1 MKKLLSKFLITALI
15 STTFL
20 VSNPSNTQAG
30 GSLYVSPSGTSVAGG
45 SSFSLYVRVNA
56 TSTVDA
62 VQANL
67 SYPADKLTF
76 LGSYA
81 GSAFEI
87 QAENSG
93 GGGSIRIGRGTLAA
107 KSGDQLIATISF
119 RAIPSSGSATVAFTS
134 GSEAVKGGSV
144 VVSATS
150 GSTIAFTKPAPPPK
164 PKPKDK
170 IAPKISNIK
179 VTNIG
184 LTAATVSWKTNEKAT
199 SVVEY
204 GLSKKLGV
212 TTSSTKLKTS
222 HKLVLS
228 SKLLFPGT
236 KFFYR
241 VKSKDGAGNET
252 KSKVTSFKTKG
263 YKIKLTILGSDGKP
277 LTDVR
282 VQLVPG
288 LEEATTDENGFAAF
302 TDVAPG
308 EHSVHVQVG
317 DQTLASTVTVEESE
331 NPDEIQEFDVKVAAA
346 VKQPIEN
353 LPTYL
358 GLFLGALAIIGLAS
372 GAVWWWKKK
381 LKKPNKKEA

>member
-1 MKKLLSKFLITALI
+1 MKKLLSKFLIVALI
-15 STTFL
+15 SATFL

-76 LGSYA
+76 LGSYG

-87 QAENSG
+87 QAESSG
-93 GGGSIRIGRGTLAA
+93 GGGSIRIGRGTLSA

-150 GSTIAFTKPAPPPK
+150 GSTIAFTEPAPAPK

-170 IAPKISNIK
+170 TAPKISNIK

-204 GLSKKLGV
+204 GLSKKLGI

-236 KFFYR
+236 KFYYR

>member
-1 MKKLLSKFLITALI
+1 MKKLLSKFLIAALI
-15 STTFL
+15 SATFL

-76 LGSYA
+76 LGSYG

-87 QAENSG
+87 QAESSG
-93 GGGSIRIGRGTLAA
+93 GGGSIRIGRGTLSA

-150 GSTIAFTKPAPPPK
+150 GSTIAFTEPAPAPK

-170 IAPKISNIK
+170 TAPKISNIK

-204 GLSKKLGV
+204 GPSKKLGI
-212 TTSSTKLKTS
+212 TTSSTKLKTN
-222 HKLVLS
+222 HKVVLS

-236 KFFYR
+236 KFYYR
-241 VKSKDGAGNET
+241 VKSKDGTGNET

-277 LTDVR
+277 LTGVG

-288 LEEATTDENGFAAF
+288 LEEATTDENGLVAF

-317 DQTLASTVTVEESE
+317 DQTLASTVTVEESDK
-331 NPDEIQEFDVKVAAA
+331 PDEIQEFDVKVAAA
-346 VKQPIEN
+346 VKQPVEN
-353 LPTYL
+353 LPVYL
-358 GLFLGALAIIGLAS
+358 GLFLAALAIIGLAS

-381 LKKPNKKEA
+381 LKKPHKKEA